1 MSNSLSPELMAK
13 MVTDLEAL
21 RSKDP
26 DSFLNMMQMAGIPA
40 PGGEGKATPPAP
52 GAAGSAPEITNE
64 QLEAFAQMLQAMQ
77 QGGGEGPGLEMPDGK
92 ASLGP
97 KGVESKVGIS
107 VLL

>member
-1 MSNSLSPELMAK
+1 MENSLSPEIMAK
-13 MVTDLEAL
+13 MATDLEAL

-26 DSFLNMMQMAGIPA
+26 DSFLSMMQMAGIPA
-40 PGGEGKATPPAP
+40 PGNAPPPAP
-52 GAAGSAPEITNE
+52 GAAGPAPEITNE

-97 KGVESKVGIS
+97 KGVESKVCVAMI
-107 VLL
+107 L